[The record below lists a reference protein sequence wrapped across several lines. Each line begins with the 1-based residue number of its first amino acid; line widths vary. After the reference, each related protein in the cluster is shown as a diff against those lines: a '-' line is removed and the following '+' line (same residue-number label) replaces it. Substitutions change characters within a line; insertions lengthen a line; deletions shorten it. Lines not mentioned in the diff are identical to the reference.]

1 MITAI
6 ASTTKDLSG
15 EISDQGARAPY
26 YLLINKQNEILE
38 ALKNPFAKGGGG
50 AGFSVAKMLEQKNV
64 QKFIAGEIGENMQ
77 GALQEKNIQYR
88 LASGFIEDY
97 LK

>member
-38 ALKNPFAKGGGG
+38 AIKKSFCQRRGWCW
-50 AGFSVAKMLEQKNV
+50 F
-64 QKFIAGEIGENMQ
+64 
-77 GALQEKNIQYR
+77 
-88 LASGFIEDY
+88 
-97 LK
+97 